1 MEEAL
6 IGKDMPWVILTWKG
20 HLCLYL
26 LLQTSPLSAQ
36 LWPEGGDSTT
46 PTLMALLCLGLSV
59 GPRTPVQA
67 GTLPKP
73 TIWAEPDSAVPWG
86 KPVTIWC
93 QGTLEAQEYHLDK
106 NGRPSPWSR
115 QNPREPWNKANFS
128 IPHMTDLYV
137 GQYHCYYHCLTER
150 SDRSDPLELV
160 VTGVYSK
167 LYLSALLSP
176 VVTSGGNV
184 TLQCGSQSGFDRFI
198 LIKEGEHK
206 PSWTVDSQRLPSGH
220 FQALFPVA
228 PVTPSRRWM
237 FRCYGSYGNYP
248 HVWSHPSD
256 PLELLVSASHPQ
268 DYTVENLIRM
278 GVAALILLVLGILL
292 FQARHSLRRPQDAA
306 RR

>member
-1 MEEAL
+1 M
-6 IGKDMPWVILTWKG
+6 
-20 HLCLYL
+20 
-26 LLQTSPLSAQ
+26 
-36 LWPEGGDSTT
+36 T
-46 PTLMALLCLGLSV
+46 PTLMALLCL
-59 GPRTPVQA
+59 

-73 TIWAEPDSAVPWG
+73 TIWAEPGSVVPWG
-86 KPVTIWC
+86 EPVTIWC

-137 GQYHCYYHCLTER
+137 GQYHCYYHSLTER

-167 LYLSALLSP
+167 PYLSALLSP

-184 TLQCGSQSGFDRFI
+184 TLQCSSQSGFDRFI

-206 PSWTVDSQRLPSGH
+206 PSWTVDSQQLPSGH

-228 PVTPSRRWM
+228 PVTPRRRWM

-256 PLELLVSASHPQ
+256 PLELLVSGLAWLPSPPPTGLVSTTEAADTISPSQNKSDSKNASHPQ

-278 GVAALILLVLGILL
+278 SVAALILLLLGILL